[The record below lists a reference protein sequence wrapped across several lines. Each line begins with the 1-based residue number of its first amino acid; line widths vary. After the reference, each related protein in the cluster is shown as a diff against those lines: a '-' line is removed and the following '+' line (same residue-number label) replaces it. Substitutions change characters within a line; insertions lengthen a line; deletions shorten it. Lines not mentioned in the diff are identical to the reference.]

1 MPETDSPIGQTIS
14 HYRVIE
20 KLGGGGMGVVYKAE
34 DLQLGR
40 FVALKFLPPD
50 VAHDAQSL
58 ERFRR
63 EARAASALNHPNI
76 CTIHEIVEGNGRPFI
91 AMEFL
96 EGTTLKHR
104 IGGRPLDLDL
114 LLDLSIEIADAL
126 DAAHTKGIVH
136 RDIKPANLFV
146 TAREH
151 AKILDFGLA
160 KQMGSGANDTTFVKD
175 ETASTEGAQ
184 TISEADLTSPGTT
197 VGTVA
202 YMSPEQIRGRAL
214 DGRTD
219 LFSFGIVMY
228 EASTGVLPFR
238 GETSG
243 VITEAILNRTPT
255 PLARVNPDLPPKFDD
270 VIAKALE
277 KDPKLRYQHASEMR
291 ADLQRLKR
299 DSTASGW
306 QVPAEDDA
314 GAAGSG
320 SVARAVPGS
329 DATAAVKPGSG
340 KRASSQTQVAAPA
353 RAAADSAISPVAMKS
368 WAGKW
373 IGAGVVA
380 AAVLG
385 IGGYFYF
392 HRTPK
397 LTEKDVVI
405 LADFLNTTG
414 DTVFD
419 GTLRQGLA
427 VQLEQSPFL
436 SLMGDDHVQQTLKMM
451 QQPADAR
458 LTAALAREVCQR
470 ANANA
475 TIDGSIAQVGNE
487 YTVIVKAVN
496 CASGDTLASAE
507 ATAAD
512 KSHVLDALSKVATDL
527 RGKLGESLATVKKFD
542 TPLAEASTSSLEAL
556 QAYSKGSALT
566 SAGEFAAAIPL
577 LKRAIELDPNFAM
590 AYAGLST
597 SYVDIGETGQAV
609 RNIEKAYELRDRVS
623 ERERF
628 YIESHY
634 EESGTGD
641 LTKARE
647 LFEQWL
653 KAYPRDSVTY
663 TNLGVVDFQLGDY
676 QKGFENGMAA
686 FRLNPSGLNYT
697 NLISNY
703 QTLNRFDEALAL
715 AADAQSKGLDSS
727 YLHIGL
733 YQLAF
738 VRNDSKAMA
747 AEVDWSRGKASVE
760 DVFIGQ
766 EADTAGY
773 YGQFRKAQAFT
784 KQAADLAERADE
796 KEVAAEY
803 WTQAALRSALLGY
816 PDEAK
821 KSVTAASAL
830 ASAPDINYLMALALA
845 FAGDTA
851 KAEAMTDALA
861 KHAGSNT
868 AINAIYLP
876 VLRAQIALNRRD
888 PQKAIDQLVAAEQF
902 ELGQMQLSAITPGVY
917 APYVRGEAYLAL
929 KQGAPAAAEFQKI
942 IDLPGIVVNNP
953 NGIMSYLGLARA
965 YAVQGDDAKARVA
978 YQNLFAKWKD
988 ADPDLPVLLQAKSEY
1003 AKLK

>member
-1 MPETDSPIGQTIS
+1 
-14 HYRVIE
+14 
-20 KLGGGGMGVVYKAE
+20 
-34 DLQLGR
+34 
-40 FVALKFLPPD
+40 
-50 VAHDAQSL
+50 
-58 ERFRR
+58 
-63 EARAASALNHPNI
+63 
-76 CTIHEIVEGNGRPFI
+76 
-91 AMEFL
+91 
-96 EGTTLKHR
+96 
-104 IGGRPLDLDL
+104 
-114 LLDLSIEIADAL
+114 
-126 DAAHTKGIVH
+126 
-136 RDIKPANLFV
+136 
-146 TAREH
+146 
-151 AKILDFGLA
+151 
-160 KQMGSGANDTTFVKD
+160 
-175 ETASTEGAQ
+175 
-184 TISEADLTSPGTT
+184 
-197 VGTVA
+197 
-202 YMSPEQIRGRAL
+202 
-214 DGRTD
+214 
-219 LFSFGIVMY
+219 
-228 EASTGVLPFR
+228 
-238 GETSG
+238 
-243 VITEAILNRTPT
+243 
-255 PLARVNPDLPPKFDD
+255 
-270 VIAKALE
+270 
-277 KDPKLRYQHASEMR
+277 
-291 ADLQRLKR
+291 
-299 DSTASGW
+299 
-306 QVPAEDDA
+306 
-314 GAAGSG
+314 
-320 SVARAVPGS
+320 
-329 DATAAVKPGSG
+329 
-340 KRASSQTQVAAPA
+340 
-353 RAAADSAISPVAMKS
+353 
-368 WAGKW
+368 
-373 IGAGVVA
+373 
-380 AAVLG
+380 
-385 IGGYFYF
+385 
-392 HRTPK
+392 
-397 LTEKDVVI
+397 
-405 LADFLNTTG
+405 
-414 DTVFD
+414 
-419 GTLRQGLA
+419 
-427 VQLEQSPFL
+427 
-436 SLMGDDHVQQTLKMM
+436 
-451 QQPADAR
+451 
-458 LTAALAREVCQR
+458 
-470 ANANA
+470 
-475 TIDGSIAQVGNE
+475 
-487 YTVIVKAVN
+487 
-496 CASGDTLASAE
+496 
-507 ATAAD
+507 
-512 KSHVLDALSKVATDL
+512 VLDSLSKVATDL

-686 FRLNPSGLNYT
+686 FKLNPSGLNYT

-821 KSVTAASAL
+821 KSVAAASAL

-868 AINAIYLP
+868 SINAIYLP

-929 KQGAPAAAEFQKI
+929 KQGPQAAAEFQKI

-953 NGIMSYLGLARA
+953 NGIMAYLGLARA

-988 ADPDLPVLLQAKSEY
+988 ADPDLPVLLQAKAEY